1 MGKVTSYTELT
12 APVSGDKFPVI
23 DVSDTSQA
31 ATGSTKWVTGS
42 VLHNYIAKERV
53 YSYPGTLV
61 TGTGT
66 VRMYFLRD
74 ATVFNV
80 AAMVSVAPT
89 GASVIV
95 DVHLNGTTLFTT
107 QGNRPTVAV
116 STFVDTTATPDV
128 TAVSAGQY
136 LTIDIDQIGSTIAG
150 DDLTVVIEY
159 HEDPAT

>member
-31 ATGSTKWVTGS
+31 ATGSTKWMTGS

-66 VRMYFLRD
+66 VRMYFMRT
-74 ATVFNV
+74 ATLFNI
-80 AAMVSVAPT
+80 AIMVSTAPT
-89 GASVIV
+89 GTGSIVV
-95 DVHLNGTTLFTT
+95 DVNKNGTTIFNPTAKPEIAISGFTNLT
-107 QGNRPTVAV
+107 NV
-116 STFVDTTATPDV
+116 PDV

-136 LTIDIDQIGSTIAG
+136 LTIDIDDVGGTIAG
-150 DDLTVVIEY
+150 SDLTVVVEY
-159 HEDPAT
+159 HEDPAS